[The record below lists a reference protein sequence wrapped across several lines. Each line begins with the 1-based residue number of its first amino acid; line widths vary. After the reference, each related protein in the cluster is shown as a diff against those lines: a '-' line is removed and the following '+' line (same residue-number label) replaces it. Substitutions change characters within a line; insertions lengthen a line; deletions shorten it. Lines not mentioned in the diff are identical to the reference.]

1 MVENQ
6 CCRGKDKRGCKM
18 ARNEDAIEKR
28 DNCVPGIVRA
38 AKLELGDR
46 SSLFLAYEGNAIQLL
61 TAVEEGKSYEG
72 SVFSTRWESIHR

>member
-28 DNCVPGIVRA
+28 DNCVPGIVKVLRMQGGL
-38 AKLELGDR
+38 KG
-46 SSLFLAYEGNAIQLL
+46 QL
-61 TAVEEGKSYEG
+61 TARVLCGSWEKYQWQHRTQWKLNRNIHKEEG
-72 SVFSTRWESIHR
+72 